1 MMYLGNDLS
10 KDYFDATLRQTDENK
25 VHRRFD
31 NNASGFGA
39 LQAWLQKQGVTVLH
53 ACMEATNIYWE
64 GLADFLH
71 DKGYTVSVVN
81 PARIKGFAI
90 SQLRRNKT
98 DKLDSEVIA
107 DFCAKMN
114 PKVWTP
120 PSVEQRKLRSLVR
133 HRDAVQKTMT
143 QQKNRL
149 SSCNDSDVKASLQ
162 RMIQSLQ
169 DEQQHLEAQIEAF
182 IKSQPAL
189 QKQQALLC
197 SIKGIGPKTSTK
209 LLAEMYDL
217 ADYSDAHA
225 AAADAGLS
233 PAHHESGTSV
243 RRKPKLS
250 KVGKSSVRGALFWP
264 AVTAI
269 RHNPVVKRLAQRL
282 EAKGKS
288 PMVIIA
294 AAMRKLVHLAFGVLK
309 NQTPF
314 DPNWGAKPTP
324 AT

>member
-1 MMYLGNDLS
+1 MYLGNDLS
-10 KDYFDATLRQTDENK
+10 KEYFDATLRQSDENK
-25 VHRRFD
+25 VHQRFD
-31 NNASGFGA
+31 NNASGFAA
-39 LQAWLQKQGVTVLH
+39 LQAWLQKQGVNELH

-107 DFCAKMN
+107 DFCAKME
-114 PKVWTP
+114 PKAWDP
-120 PSVEQRKLRSLVR
+120 PSAEQRKLRSLVR
-133 HRDAVQKTMT
+133 HRDAMQKTIT

-149 SSCNDSDVKASLQ
+149 ASCNDSDVKESLQ
-162 RMIQSLQ
+162 RIIQYLQ
-169 DEQQHLEAQIEAF
+169 DEQKHLETQIKTF

-189 QKQQALLC
+189 QEQQTLLC
-197 SIKGIGPKTSTK
+197 SIQGIGPQASTK
-209 LLAEMYDL
+209 FLAEMYDL
-217 ADYSDAHA
+217 ADYDDAHA
-225 AAADAGLS
+225 ASADAGLS

-250 KVGKSSVRGALFWP
+250 KVGKASVRGALFWP

-269 RHNPVVKRLAQRL
+269 RHNPVIRQLAQRL
-282 EAKGKS
+282 EAKGK
-288 PMVIIA
+288 PRMVIIA
-294 AAMRKLVHLAFGVLK
+294 AAMRKLVHLAYGVLK
-309 NQTPF
+309 NKTPF
-314 DPNWGAKPTP
+314 DPNWQAKPAS

>member
-10 KDYFDATLRQTDENK
+10 KEYFDATLRQSDENK

-31 NNASGFGA
+31 NNASGFAA
-39 LQAWLQKQGVTVLH
+39 LQAWLQKQGVSELH

-64 GLADFLH
+64 ELAEFLH

-107 DFCAKMN
+107 DFCAKME
-114 PKVWTP
+114 PIAWVP
-120 PSVEQRKLRSLVR
+120 PSAEQRKLRSLVR
-133 HRDAVQKTMT
+133 HRDAMQKTIT

-149 SSCNDSDVKASLQ
+149 ASCNDSDVKASLQ
-162 RMIQSLQ
+162 RIIQYLQ
-169 DEQQHLEAQIEAF
+169 DEQQQLEAQIESF

-189 QKQQALLC
+189 QEQETLLC
-197 SIKGIGPKTSTK
+197 SIKGLGPKTSAK
-209 LLAEMYDL
+209 FLAEMYDL
-217 ADYSDAHA
+217 ADYDDAHS

-233 PAHHESGTSV
+233 IAHHESGTSV

-250 KVGKSSVRGALFWP
+250 KVGKASMRGALFWP

-269 RHNPVVKRLAQRL
+269 RHNPVVRRLAQRL
-282 EAKGKS
+282 EAKGK
-288 PMVIIA
+288 PRMVIIA
-294 AAMRKLVHLAFGVLK
+294 AAMRKLVHLAYGVLK
-309 NQTPF
+309 NKTPF
-314 DPNWGAKPTP
+314 DPNWEAKPAP